1 MHLRSYLFRPIV
13 FLCVAAA
20 ACLWGVKI
28 YADQLA
34 DKKLKSVAAK
44 VFPNAAV
51 SWQDVDVRF
60 LSPDLVV
67 QSLSFSLKDGR
78 HGKID
83 RIIIDDFK
91 VNPMQPKFAV
101 VRLRGLCFPV
111 DEANFGNRAVEIR
124 EFGYQVIKTDL
135 ELDISYNPAGH
146 SLIINTLGLTTHD
159 IGEMRLHL
167 VLDHFFPKR
176 LKNMEMESLI
186 IREAQLEY
194 HDRSILKK
202 LTLLARQNEKD
213 LMDFFIHDIEQDI
226 IKARKEFNEPV
237 VRSITELKSFL
248 EDPQKLSVKMKLLK
262 PVSLGHVLTST
273 KISDLLALINYRFST
288 K

>member
-1 MHLRSYLFRPIV
+1 MRLRSYLFRPLV
-13 FLCVAAA
+13 YLCVAAL

-44 VFPNAAV
+44 VFPKADV

-78 HGKID
+78 HAKID

-91 VNPMQPKFAV
+91 VNSMQPTFAIL
-101 VRLRGLCFPV
+101 RMRGLCFPV
-111 DEANFGNRAVEIR
+111 DEANFGNRAPEIR
-124 EFGYQVIKTDL
+124 EFGYQVIKADL
-135 ELDISYNPAGH
+135 DLDISYNSAGH
-146 SLIINTLGLTTHD
+146 SLVINSLGLTTRD
-159 IGEMRLHL
+159 IGEMRLRL

-176 LKNMEMESLI
+176 LKNMEMESLV
-186 IREAQLEY
+186 IREAKLEY
-194 HDRSILKK
+194 RDRSILKK

-213 LMDFFIHDIEQDI
+213 LIDFLIHDIEQDI
-226 IKARKEFNEPV
+226 TKARKTSSASA

-262 PVSLGHVLTST
+262 PVSLGHILASN
-273 KISDLLALINYRFST
+273 KISDLLDLINYRFST
-288 K
+288 E

>member
-1 MHLRSYLFRPIV
+1 MRLRSYLFRPLV
-13 FLCVAAA
+13 FLCAAAA

-34 DKKLKSVAAK
+34 DEKLKSVAAK
-44 VFPNAAV
+44 VFPKADV

-78 HGKID
+78 HAKID

-91 VNPMQPKFAV
+91 LNPMQPKFAI
-101 VRLRGLCFPV
+101 VRVRGLSLPV
-111 DEANFGNRAVEIR
+111 DEANFGNRALAIR
-124 EFGYQVIKTDL
+124 EFGYQVIKADL
-135 ELDISYNPAGH
+135 DLDISYNPAGH
-146 SLIINTLGLTTHD
+146 SLVINSLSLTTDD
-159 IGEMRLHL
+159 IGEMRLRL
-167 VLDHFFPKR
+167 VLDRFFPKR
-176 LKNMEMESLI
+176 LKNMEMESLV
-186 IREAQLEY
+186 IREAKLEY

-213 LMDFFIHDIEQDI
+213 LIDFLIHDMEQDI
-226 IKARKEFNEPV
+226 TKARKESNAPV

-273 KISDLLALINYRFST
+273 KISDLMGLINYRFST
-288 K
+288 E